1 MRCRLTAD
9 AYLGDLGA
17 NRQGGKEEAGE
28 LGTTD
33 LRWLSVWGLSPLL
46 QTPQLL

>member
-1 MRCRLTAD
+1 MVADRKKFLMRCRLTAD

-33 LRWLSVWGLSPLL
+33 LR
-46 QTPQLL
+46 